1 MPPKKNNNT
10 PKKVNEENKA
20 CSTNSN
26 KLSSESGNENVKIS
40 IGIVK
45 EMMKIQQDAMLS
57 CFSSMLNNLTQKVD
71 TIMCDVQDLKSSM
84 SFCGGVNEEKFVNIQ
99 SEITLIKDDIFKRNT
114 VNNADTEKLLEHS
127 NKLVD
132 LEDRSRRNNLRIDG
146 VKESKGET
154 WEQCQHKVEAIF
166 NGQLRIEEEI

>member
-20 CSTNSN
+20 CSLNSN
-26 KLSSESGNENVKIS
+26 ELSSESGNENVKIS

-84 SFCGGVNEEKFVNIQ
+84 SFCGAVNEEKFVNIQ
-99 SEITLIKDDIFKRNT
+99 SEITLIKDDILKRNT
-114 VNNADTEKLLEHS
+114 VNNADTEKLLE
-127 NKLVD
+127 
-132 LEDRSRRNNLRIDG
+132 
-146 VKESKGET
+146 
-154 WEQCQHKVEAIF
+154 
-166 NGQLRIEEEI
+166 

>member
-1 MPPKKNNNT
+1 MKYILIRLPKKNNNT

-20 CSTNSN
+20 CSMNSN
-26 KLSSESGNENVKIS
+26 ELSSESGNENVNIS

-84 SFCGGVNEEKFVNIQ
+84 SFVVQ
-99 SEITLIKDDIFKRNT
+99 
-114 VNNADTEKLLEHS
+114 
-127 NKLVD
+127 
-132 LEDRSRRNNLRIDG
+132 
-146 VKESKGET
+146 
-154 WEQCQHKVEAIF
+154 
-166 NGQLRIEEEI
+166 